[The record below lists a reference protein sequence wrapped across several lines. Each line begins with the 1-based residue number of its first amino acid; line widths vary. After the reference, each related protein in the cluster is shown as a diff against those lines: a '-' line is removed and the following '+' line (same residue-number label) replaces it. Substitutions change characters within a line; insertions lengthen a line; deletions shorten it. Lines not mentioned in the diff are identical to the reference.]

1 MAKRFT
7 ETNKWQ
13 DDWFCTLT
21 NDEKVIWQYLNDHCS
36 VAGVVKKG
44 LKHLNYFCGTKFTEA
59 KLLEV
64 FGSKLIDLGE
74 CFFLPSFILEQY
86 PTGLSSD
93 KPLIVSVRREL
104 EASNHYL
111 MIEQSLPNHYPMI
124 RQSLDNDKPII
135 KERERVKERVKEK
148 EKVKEEEGGAGGRVY
163 TDAMTIYHEFVKLRT
178 GVPPNINVIEG
189 KSLKSIIVYLRGIDK
204 NDEKVLQAWNAVLN
218 NYDKWDAF
226 LQKQLNLSQISKN
239 LMNIINSIKNGK
251 PTTNARREITN
262 EDLAAELRKR
272 YPDSVR

>member
-21 NDEKVIWQYLNDHCS
+21 NDEKVVWQYLNDHCS
-36 VAGVVKKG
+36 VAGLIKKG
-44 LKHLNYFCGTKFTEA
+44 LRHLNYFCGTKFTEA
-59 KLLEV
+59 KLLEI
-64 FGSKLIDLGE
+64 FGEKIVDLGD
-74 CFFLPSFILEQY
+74 CFFLPTFILEQY

-124 RQSLDNDKPII
+124 RQSLDNDRPII
-135 KERERVKERVKEK
+135 KERERVKEREK
-148 EKVKEEEGGAGGRVY
+148 EKEEEGGAGGSLY
-163 TDAMTIYHEFVKLRT
+163 KDAMTVYHDFVKLRT
-178 GVPPNINVIEG
+178 GVPPNINAIEG
-189 KSLKSIIVYLRGIDK
+189 KALKTIIVYLRGIDR
-204 NDEKVLQAWNAVLN
+204 NDEKIIEAWKAVLN
-218 NYDKWDAF
+218 NFDKWDAF
-226 LQKQLNLSQISKN
+226 LQRQLKLSQISSN
-239 LMNIINSIKNGK
+239 LTNIIHSIKNGK
-251 PTTNARREITN
+251 SNPTNARREITN
-262 EDLAAELRKR
+262 EDIAAEVRKR